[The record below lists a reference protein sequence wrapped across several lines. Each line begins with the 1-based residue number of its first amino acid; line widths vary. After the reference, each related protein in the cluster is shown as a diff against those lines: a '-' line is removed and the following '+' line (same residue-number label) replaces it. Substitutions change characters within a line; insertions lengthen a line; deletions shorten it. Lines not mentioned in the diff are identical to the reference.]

1 MTGNGKHKI
10 LYPPIR
16 MMLYRNGHFHRQK
29 RRVIAENHR
38 YSMMINHDQESD
50 VGVYTPVLDAPIPT
64 QMQSLD

>member
-1 MTGNGKHKI
+1 
-10 LYPPIR
+10 